1 MAVPWNR
8 LALLVPPALRLARE
22 LLDRKQAAAGAP
34 VREALEPRIAAL
46 EETQRKEVE
55 VVHALAEQAAAL
67 SEAAGELRRQA
78 RLTLWVATGAAVLAA
93 AALLAAVLR

>member
-1 MAVPWNR
+1 M
-8 LALLVPPALRLARE
+8 
-22 LLDRKQAAAGAP
+22 
-34 VREALEPRIAAL
+34 
-46 EETQRKEVE
+46 
-55 VVHALAEQAAAL
+55 HALAEQAAAL